1 MLSRSLSWLA
11 AVVCL
16 VLPLAASA
24 NDIAVELIG
33 KALEGQSRPALVLHA
48 NRAVAS
54 AKASLRYENGKA
66 IELRSGPIPP
76 GSKKELFFDAP
87 VGTTRFTG
95 ALEVLFT
102 DGGEGE
108 MPLSFD
114 VTVSP
119 GLKIVVDESALDL
132 KRGSLGF
139 RLEGGRAAKCE
150 HDVVFDGKSPRHGW
164 TRFSGEPAGTPLTIA
179 WNPHGPDDVV
189 LRIQLTC
196 HDTEGF
202 FSPTV
207 ELFPWRLEIPHEDVV
222 FATGKSEIDP
232 GEAPKLD
239 AALKEIQTALRRYGQ
254 AISLDKMQI
263 KLYVGGHTDTVG
275 DAASNRALS
284 LSRARSIAGYF
295 RKKGLSIPIYYVG
308 FGEER
313 PAVQTPDDT
322 DEIRNRRAEY
332 VIGVEPPLKAGW
344 QRLK

>member
-1 MLSRSLSWLA
+1 MLRRSLSWLA

-16 VLPLAASA
+16 TLPLAASA

-54 AKASLRYENGKA
+54 VKATLQRAGGKTL
-66 IELRSGPIPP
+66 ELRSGPIPP
-76 GSKKELFFDAP
+76 GAKKELPFDAP

-95 ALEVLFT
+95 TLEVLFT

-114 VTVSP
+114 VTVSQ
-119 GLKIVVDESALDL
+119 GLKIVVDEAALNL
-132 KRGSLGF
+132 KEGTLGF
-139 RLEGGRAAKCE
+139 RLEGGRASKCE

-164 TRFSGEPAGTPLTIA
+164 TRFTGEEPGTPLTIS
-179 WNPHGPDDVV
+179 WPPHGPDDVV

-222 FATGKSEIDP
+222 FATGKADIAPE
-232 GEAPKLD
+232 EAPKLD
-239 AALKEIQTALRRYGQ
+239 AALAEIRTALRRYGK

-263 KLYVGGHTDTVG
+263 KLYVAGHTDTVG
-275 DAASNRALS
+275 DAASNKTLS
-284 LSRARSIAGYF
+284 LARAKSIAGYF
-295 RKKGLSIPIYYVG
+295 RKKGLTIPIHYVG

-313 PAVQTPDDT
+313 LAVETPDGT

-332 VIGVEPPLKAGW
+332 VIGVEAPVKAGW
-344 QRLK
+344 QRLP